1 MKVDMK
7 RARECV
13 REKIAFRGNN
23 VFARWEA
30 TQHGGPCDLYV
41 VYSYGEH
48 WPLYVYEQM
57 TGVWYRN
64 TEKSSPT
71 TSRHSTQLHPG
82 VPCVDIEKNED
93 MTSLA
98 VGGVVY
104 MIEAR
109 EDRRRMRAVHD
120 NFVQTIQKYFGKNNF
135 PTQYP

>member
-1 MKVDMK
+1 MRVSMG
-7 RARECV
+7 RAVQCV
-13 REKIAFRGNN
+13 REKIAFRGRN

-64 TEKSSPT
+64 TEKSSST

-82 VPCVDIEKNED
+82 VPCVDIERTED
-93 MTSLA
+93 MTALA

-120 NFVQTIQKYFGKNNF
+120 TFTQNIRRHFSNFNTQT
-135 PTQYP
+135 P

>member
-13 REKIAFRGNN
+13 REKTTFRGNN
-23 VFARWEA
+23 VYALWHSSKE
-30 TQHGGPCDLYV
+30 GGPCDLYV
-41 VYSYGEH
+41 VCSYGAH

-71 TSRHSTQLHPG
+71 TSCHSTQLHPG

-98 VGGVVY
+98 FGGVVY

-120 NFVQTIQKYFGKNNF
+120 TFTQNIRRHFSNFNT
-135 PTQYP
+135 